1 MVTCP
6 FVSAAR
12 ATVFQHLNLAMTPI
26 VPNLPGDSI
35 RWTTGEALGPN
46 HPTSSLTFNAVKWL
60 SSIELL
66 KCKFKKITPNG
77 VLISKNVKKSLLKL
91 SKKDKNNKILREFE
105 KLSQE
110 VFHIQRPPEE

>member
-1 MVTCP
+1 MVSCP
-6 FVSAAR
+6 FVSSAR
-12 ATVFQHLNLAMTPI
+12 ATIVQHLNLASTPI
-26 VPNLPGDSI
+26 EPNSPEDSI
-35 RWTTGEALGPN
+35 LWTPALGLN
-46 HPTSSLTFNAVKWL
+46 QPTSSLIYNAVQWL

-66 KCKFKKITPNG
+66 KCKFNKITPNG
-77 VLISKNVKKSLLKL
+77 VLISKNVKKTLMKL

>member
-1 MVTCP
+1 M
-6 FVSAAR
+6 
-12 ATVFQHLNLAMTPI
+12 LWTP
-26 VPNLPGDSI
+26 GA
-35 RWTTGEALGPN
+35 ALGLN
-46 HPTSSLTFNAVKWL
+46 QPTSSLTFNAVQWL

-66 KCKFKKITPNG
+66 KCKFNKITPNG
-77 VLISKNVKKSLLKL
+77 VLISKNVKKNLMKL